1 MVCDMLE
8 KFNEILLS
16 QLSSEAIDGNFTAP
30 ETGTAAKRKRL
41 DKQTRGNGHSD
52 NLM

>member
-30 ETGTAAKRKRL
+30 ETAKRKE
-41 DKQTRGNGHSD
+41 TRQANKRERT
-52 NLM
+52 L